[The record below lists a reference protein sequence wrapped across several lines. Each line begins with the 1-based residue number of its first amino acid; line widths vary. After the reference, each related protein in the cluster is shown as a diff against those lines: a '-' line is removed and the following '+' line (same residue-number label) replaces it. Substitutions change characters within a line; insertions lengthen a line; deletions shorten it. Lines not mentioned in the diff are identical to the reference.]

1 MESDERLRRVLNTV
15 DENDVNEEKKR
26 ESPKPSLLISL
37 KKKFVDELKRILF
50 SVYKFISRMFSCTR
64 RCYSVQEANTAILTW
79 KIIIVI
85 GKIFFPV
92 GVWKRKKNDGDRWN
106 PGDFLRQE
114 IESGVKCRTA
124 SFLTSAHTHTPHIN
138 FVMRSKKSV
147 PFKGSWYFEPGVM

>member
-26 ESPKPSLLISL
+26 ESPKPSLLIYL

-92 GVWKRKKNDGDRWN
+92 G
-106 PGDFLRQE
+106 
-114 IESGVKCRTA
+114 A
-124 SFLTSAHTHTPHIN
+124 
-138 FVMRSKKSV
+138 
-147 PFKGSWYFEPGVM
+147 